1 MLRNIIYHTNA
12 RPLIYKY
19 RCNKHFDHVV
29 LPLLY
34 FQRSLH
40 CAKRPVKNKNEQQFC
55 INYGRLLFSYE
66 EKWKKIGFSKIW
78 FSLIVFAFLGAF
90 FELICLLPELKAAED
105 EERDNEN
112 EENKEENMS
121 SFRREIIGFREKKI
135 IEYENRL
142 RSYSTAD
149 KVFRYFATV
158 KIVNAVGSEV
168 FMTPD
173 DFLRSL
179 TPGMRQPDGLGLDQ
193 FVSYDLKTLRTKMK
207 LKTTLSEDSVFRR
220 LDSTGLGLISFSEYI
235 FLITVLSTSPRQ
247 YEFAFRMFDLN
258 GDGVVDIDEFILVS
272 RLFQRQSTT
281 GNRHRDN
288 HQTGNVFKGPDTVLA
303 TYFFGTNLDQKLT
316 IHQFV
321 EFQKLLQREIHTL
334 EFQRKRSNGNGRLP
348 ELDFADLILT
358 YTLFPHK
365 KKSKMLSRVRQ
376 RYKDC
381 HLGVSLE
388 DYLTFYSFLN
398 NINDV
403 DMALSF
409 YHIAGAPINQE
420 TLKNVAH
427 TVAKVQMSDHVIGV
441 VFTIF
446 DENLDGRLSNREFV
460 SVMKGRLQRGLER
473 PKDVGFTKLMRVC
486 AKCALEMK
494 PTPWSFFRTN

>member
-1 MLRNIIYHTNA
+1 MLRNIIYHKNA
-12 RPLIYKY
+12 RPLIYIY

-55 INYGRLLFSYE
+55 INYGSLLFSYE
-66 EKWKKIGFSKIW
+66 EKWKKISFSKIW
-78 FSLIVFAFLGAF
+78 FSIIVFAFLGAF
-90 FELICLLPELKAAED
+90 FELKCLLPELKAAED
-105 EERDNEN
+105 KERDNEN

-258 GDGVVDIDEFILVS
+258 GDGVVDIDEFILVNLEEVNPHL
-272 RLFQRQSTT
+272 RGGRVENHLGKTT
-281 GNRHRDN
+281 PSSPDRDS
-288 HQTGNVFKGPDTVLA
+288 
-303 TYFFGTNLDQKLT
+303 NLDLP
-316 IHQFV
+316 V
-321 EFQKLLQREIHTL
+321 L
-334 EFQRKRSNGNGRLP
+334 GGRAQH
-348 ELDFADLILT
+348 D
-358 YTLFPHK
+358 
-365 KKSKMLSRVRQ
+365 
-376 RYKDC
+376 
-381 HLGVSLE
+381 
-388 DYLTFYSFLN
+388 
-398 NINDV
+398 
-403 DMALSF
+403 
-409 YHIAGAPINQE
+409 
-420 TLKNVAH
+420 
-427 TVAKVQMSDHVIGV
+427 
-441 VFTIF
+441 
-446 DENLDGRLSNREFV
+446 
-460 SVMKGRLQRGLER
+460 
-473 PKDVGFTKLMRVC
+473 
-486 AKCALEMK
+486 
-494 PTPWSFFRTN
+494 